1 MTFAVLPS
9 REKTQRKK
17 YSGAW
22 QGNGELVTKRAKIIL
37 GQIEILP
44 YLPVLASS
52 LLPVFGCM
60 YIPQKI
66 DFLHHCK

>member
-1 MTFAVLPS
+1 MLCFGILTFVTFDLLPS

-44 YLPVLASS
+44 YLP
-52 LLPVFGCM
+52 
-60 YIPQKI
+60 I
-66 DFLHHCK
+66 